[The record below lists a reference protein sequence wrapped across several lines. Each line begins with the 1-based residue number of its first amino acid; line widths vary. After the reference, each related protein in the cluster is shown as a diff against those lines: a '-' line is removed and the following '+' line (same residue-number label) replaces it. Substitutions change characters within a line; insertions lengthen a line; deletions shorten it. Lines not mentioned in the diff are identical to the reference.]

1 MHWSSEQ
8 VVPWEPMTINMTYLT
23 RPPYLPC
30 VRSFF
35 AVSLPIHSISFSFP
49 FYNVRAHAPIVV
61 AVHHEQVDDALPVT
75 TGCVRY
81 EAVRACDFP

>member
-1 MHWSSEQ
+1 MGADDHQYDLSHQTPLPAVCPFILCGFSSF
-8 VVPWEPMTINMTYLT
+8 PFHIL
-23 RPPYLPC
+23 
-30 VRSFF
+30 
-35 AVSLPIHSISFSFP
+35 FSFP